1 MVERRRDHNE
11 LKLSFL
17 DHTTSNTTI
26 APLQIN
32 PPNNESSESNLAAII
47 APVVVL
53 TIVAVALIL
62 AFLLY
67 RRRKNRK
74 EVAKLEP
81 GTPSMNLRS
90 LGNFPA
96 ISVKD
101 HINMLTADDLLKS
114 KMPVNDVKK
123 IRQFPVDRVAYEN
136 DLGEGQFGQV
146 FQGRRLF
153 QTLFHQLYNFVSS
166 EEAVTVY
173 QFLIIIQEIS

>member
-47 APVVVL
+47 APVVVVL

-146 FQGRRLF
+146 FQGRLLF
-153 QTLFHQLYNFVSS
+153 HICFISSITLFPLKKQ
-166 EEAVTVY
+166 
-173 QFLIIIQEIS
+173 

>member
-11 LKLSFL
+11 IKLSFL

-47 APVVVL
+47 APVVVVL
-53 TIVAVALIL
+53 AIVAVTLIL

-67 RRRKNRK
+67 RRRRKNRK

-153 QTLFHQLYNFVSS
+153 QICFISSITLFRLKKQ
-166 EEAVTVY
+166 
-173 QFLIIIQEIS
+173 